1 MSVKKI
7 TREDMF
13 SFVKSLNIENVK
25 KETDILSK
33 LKTSTYEIN
42 SL

>member
-1 MSVKKI
+1 
-7 TREDMF
+7 MF

-25 KETDILSK
+25 KEIDILSK

>member
-25 KETDILSK
+25 KEIDILSK

>member
-7 TREDMF
+7 TREVMF

-25 KETDILSK
+25 KEIDILSK

>member
-25 KETDILSK
+25 KKIDILSK